1 MLERDIE
8 ATLRDAVKKEGG
20 VAYKFTSPGN
30 LGVPDR
36 LIIYP
41 DGVIHFIE
49 LKTTVG
55 KLTAL
60 QARQIERLE
69 LLKADVYVVRGIS
82 ELAEYFKEAGR
93 PVAHRFVEKR
103 IKRLI
108 ARGEDFK
115 L

>member
-1 MLERDIE
+1 MLEKEIE
-8 ATLRDAVKKEGG
+8 ATLRDAVKREGG

-30 LGVPDR
+30 IGVPDR
-36 LIIYP
+36 LVVYP

-49 LKTTVG
+49 LKTNVG

-69 LLKADVYVVRGIS
+69 ILKADVYVIRGIK
-82 ELAEYFKEAGR
+82 ELADYFKDAGR
-93 PVAHRFVEKR
+93 PVAHRFVEGR
-103 IKRLI
+103 IKRLT
-108 ARGEDFK
+108 ARGETFK